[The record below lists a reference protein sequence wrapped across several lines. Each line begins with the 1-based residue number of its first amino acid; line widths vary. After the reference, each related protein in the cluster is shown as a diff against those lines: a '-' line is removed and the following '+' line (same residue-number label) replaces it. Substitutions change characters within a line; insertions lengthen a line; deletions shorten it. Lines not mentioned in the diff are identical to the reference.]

1 MKRFLLDTNAVIAL
15 LRGNAKLG
23 ATIADAAWLGIS
35 IISKIEYHALP
46 NLPDD
51 DQKLFAEFEK
61 RINIVDISNSN
72 TALLDEIKTLRK
84 TKNVKLPDAVIIAS
98 GKLSRAKVI
107 TADKQLL
114 TNYPDDTIALPEECQ
129 NQGSDPVAANLP
141 QKDVG
146 PANKGKN

>member
-15 LRGNAKLG
+15 LRGNAKLS

-84 TKNVKLPDAVIIAS
+84 TKTVKLPDAVIVAS
-98 GKLSRAKVI
+98 GKFSKAKVV
-107 TADKQLL
+107 TADKQMLA
-114 TNYPDDTIALPEECQ
+114 NYPDDTIALPEECLD
-129 NQGSDPVAANLP
+129 QGSDPVTANVP
-141 QKDVG
+141 KKDAD
-146 PANKGKN
+146 PANNGKN